1 MKPFGFF
8 DYIKLQKNCFCCIS
22 DSGTIFEESSILK
35 FPAISIRDAHERPEG
50 IDSGSV
56 IVENDN
62 AKDLNSTVKIATNNL
77 DETAIT
83 KNYTNLN
90 VSSRIVKIIQG
101 YINNVNSKTWYK
113 N

>member
-1 MKPFGFF
+1 MEQFLK
-8 DYIKLQKNCFCCIS
+8 
-22 DSGTIFEESSILK
+22 ESSILK